1 MLFGKLWRQLVI
13 GLVQK
18 KQAPDFQTPALYL
31 AYFLAVKVYSS
42 TAACAAA
49 NKPWLSVFYKFS
61 VRDFSIFGTQTACF
75 YMHIWTVL
83 H

>member
-1 MLFGKLWRQLVI
+1 MNGQNSHRCSSSDGSLFYIVLN
-13 GLVQK
+13 
-18 KQAPDFQTPALYL
+18 
-31 AYFLAVKVYSS
+31 YSS
-42 TAACAAA
+42 TAAWAAA

-61 VRDFSIFGTQTACF
+61 VRDFSIFGTQTARF